1 MTHMDT
7 PRPSPL
13 SNEVLK
19 ADTHVLAFDVFG
31 TVVDWHGSIVREMQ
45 ALYPAVDGNA
55 FALAWRA
62 GYQPAMQRVR
72 SGELGWIRIDELHR
86 IILNGLLAQFGLA
99 HLNEAERVHLNRV
112 WHRLDAWP
120 DSVAGLQRLKKKFT
134 ICSLSNG
141 NLGLLTNMAKRAGLP
156 WDCVLS
162 AEVFRAYKPD
172 PYAYL
177 GVAQVFDLPPHQ
189 VMLCAAHQDDL
200 VGARACGLRTAYI
213 ERPMEFGAGQ
223 VKDVSPHPDNDL
235 HAHDICA
242 LADLLGC

>member
-1 MTHMDT
+1 MDILN
-7 PRPSPL
+7 R
-13 SNEVLK
+13 VK
-19 ADTHVLAFDVFG
+19 ADTKVLAFDIFG
-31 TVVDWHGSIVREMQ
+31 TVVDWHGSIVREVQ
-45 ALYPAVDGNA
+45 ALYPHVDANA

-72 SGELGWIRIDELHR
+72 SGELGWTRIDELHR
-86 IILNGLLAQFGLA
+86 LILNELLPQFGLT
-99 HLNEAERVHLNRV
+99 HLSEPERIHLNRV

-120 DSVAGLQRLKKKFT
+120 DSVAGLTRLKQRFT

-172 PYAYL
+172 PAAYL
-177 GVAQVFDLPPHQ
+177 GLVQVFDLSPHQ
-189 VMLCAAHQDDL
+189 VMLCAAHHDDL
-200 VGARACGLRTAYI
+200 AAARACGLSTAYI
-213 ERPMEFGAGQ
+213 ERPLEFGASQ
-223 VKDVSPHPDNDL
+223 IKDVSPQPGHLL
-235 HAHDICA
+235 HAHDLMA